1 MCKSEYC
8 KNILAPTSYP
18 ASMQNIHH
26 QLHRANKKY
35 SYPFISNADREKYIH
50 HYQRHHYLF
59 LIFLNIHT
67 DTDAHIHTD
76 SEVANLYDLTSDK
89 HNYIVISEHSN
100 CSQGCGGESSKRGM
114 DRNVILVLSIQ
125 EASCPLTTS
134 GLGFSV
140 GPLAFHFQR
149 RSPFESRTKA
159 KTLKEEKEKEREK
172 REEPPFISHY

>member
-1 MCKSEYC
+1 MLIGKSIY
-8 KNILAPTSYP
+8 IIISVIT
-18 ASMQNIHH
+18 I
-26 QLHRANKKY
+26 Y
-35 SYPFISNADREKYIH
+35 SSSSSTYTQTQTLTYTQMNVSS
-50 HYQRHHYLF
+50 F
-59 LIFLNIHT
+59 LS
-67 DTDAHIHTD
+67 TD

-114 DRNVILVLSIQ
+114 DRNVLLVLSIQ